1 MERSLYSWT
10 VAGGQLFDEDG
21 PGARDRVHRA
31 ALREARQ
38 EGHAAS
44 RRERPG
50 TALQGW
56 IARVTAQRSAHPTTL
71 ACCASA

>member
-1 MERSLYSWT
+1 MERSLCSWT

-44 RRERPG
+44 PPERPR

-56 IARVTAQRSAHPTTL
+56 IARVMRQRSAHSTTL
-71 ACCASA
+71 ACCAAA